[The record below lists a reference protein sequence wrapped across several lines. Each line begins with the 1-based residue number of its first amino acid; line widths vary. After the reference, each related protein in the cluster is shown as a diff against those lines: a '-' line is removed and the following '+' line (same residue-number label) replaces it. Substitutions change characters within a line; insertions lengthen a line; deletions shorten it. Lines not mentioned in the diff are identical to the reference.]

1 MPPSPRPHES
11 AMPGPISELLL
22 RQYSEFLAARMGL
35 HFPPARWP
43 DMLRGLERAAREFGL
58 AGAEACMHWLLA
70 APPDRRRVEILASHL
85 TVGETYFYREPAVF
99 AALENELLPALIAAR
114 RAAGQRQLRIWSAG
128 CCSGEEPYS
137 VAVLLSRLLPD
148 LEQWNIT
155 LLATD
160 INPHFLAKAVRGEYR
175 AWSFR
180 GAPAWFR
187 EDYFEHSGGGDYR
200 LAPRIRSLASF
211 DYLNLVDDTYPALD
225 NNTNGMDIVLCR
237 NVLMYFE
244 ADAMRAVLD
253 KFHRALTDGGW
264 LLVSPTEANVTM
276 FSGFVPVNFADA
288 ILYRK
293 GGEPQP
299 AWPAMPVMPA
309 LSQQTYAVPAWA
321 ELAVSPAPT
330 FDAADAASAAAPV
343 ADTPPPAEAPP
354 VAPPCGEAYRRAMAC
369 YAQGDYAAAVAAL
382 AADAQHDPAG
392 LALAARACAN
402 QGQLDEACR
411 WCEAA
416 VAADKLNP
424 GLRYLLASVLAE
436 QGQSDAAAAALKQAL
451 YLDQDFVLAHYAL
464 GNLYRRRGQPGPAA
478 KHFANARELLAGY
491 PPGDS
496 LRDAEGLTAGRLLDI
511 IDNRERIA

>member
-1 MPPSPRPHES
+1 
-11 AMPGPISELLL
+11 MPGPISELLL
-22 RQYSEFLAARMGL
+22 QQFSDFLTARMGL
-35 HFPPARWP
+35 HFPSARWP

-58 AGAEACMHWLLA
+58 AGAEACMRWLLA
-70 APPDRRRVEILASHL
+70 APPDRCRVEILASHL

-128 CCSGEEPYS
+128 CCTGEEPYS

-187 EDYFEHSGGGDYR
+187 EDYFERSGSGDYR
-200 LAPRIRSLASF
+200 LSPRIRSLASF
-211 DYLNLVDDTYPALD
+211 DYLNLVDDTYPALN

-244 ADAMRAVLD
+244 AGAMCAVLD

-276 FSGFVPVNFADA
+276 FSGFVPVNFTDA

-293 GGEPQP
+293 GGAQQPQWP
-299 AWPAMPVMPA
+299 TMPAMPIAPVMPILPEQA
-309 LSQQTYAVPAWA
+309 YATPAWA

-330 FDAADAASAAAPV
+330 FGGGDTTPAAAPV
-343 ADTPPPAEAPP
+343 AA
-354 VAPPCGEAYRRAMAC
+354 APPCGDAYRRAVAC
-369 YAQGDYAAAVAAL
+369 YARGDYAAVVAAL
-382 AADAQHDPAG
+382 AGEAQYDPRG

-416 VAADKLNP
+416 VAADKLDP
-424 GLRYLLASVLAE
+424 GLRYLLAAVLAE
-436 QGQSDAAAAALKQAL
+436 QGQSEAATAALKQAL

-478 KHFANARELLAGY
+478 KHFANARELLTGY